1 MIKNFFELI
10 KLKYHHLLNKTPYE
24 TYQQLR
30 KTFLLIIILVSLTM
44 HIFFLIENIF
54 PVFLLNNFFIHFIS
68 FLILFLLFI
77 LLTKRNKI
85 NFVFRVFVL
94 LLFFFVFYLLLFSQ
108 PSFSTMTIVYLFPLI
123 SYLLLTFKEGFL
135 YSSILLFIIFF
146 SRNINNFEL
155 FKIDKNLK
163 MNFILTYFS
172 IYFTISIFRFF
183 MDLFQKKVIQNE
195 EMLTYENSVLLSLKE
210 LFYKKTKEFE
220 YLFSIVPEGIFIT
233 DREKRI
239 VKINKRALE
248 IIGYREN
255 DLIGKECTLF
265 ALEPCRKECEIFHK
279 SDDIAIYNK
288 ICSIMTASGDTRII
302 SKNAQILKDENK
314 NIIGSIEVFVDITEK
329 YNYELEKKKL
339 LFSIEQSPASIVI
352 TDIDG
357 NIEYV
362 NKKFTEVSG
371 YSFEEVKGKNPRIL
385 KSGDK
390 TSQEYKE
397 LWDTIKSGKEWRGEF
412 HNKRKDGSLYWEL
425 ALIAPI
431 MDEKGNI
438 LNFVGVKEDISER
451 KKIEMELQEEKL
463 KAEEAT
469 KAKSIFLANMSHE
482 IRTPLN
488 GIIGMIDLLI
498 GTKLTQEQKD
508 YVTTIKQSSITLL
521 TIINDILDF
530 SKIESGKMT
539 FEEVEFDLY
548 ELIEISLRQFQ
559 FDISRK
565 GLELLVDIEKDVPR
579 YVKSD
584 PTRLKQVLTNLIG
597 NSIKFTQKGE
607 ILLEVKLEKKNENEL
622 TIKFIVSD
630 TGIGLDKDKIDKIFL
645 PFEQADNSISRRF
658 GGTGLGI
665 TISKYIVER
674 LGGKLY
680 ATSPSKLSKEDGRG
694 KGSEFGF
701 EIKCFEFSGNNIK
714 EFTNKSLNLKK
725 VLVIDDNEMNLKI
738 MNKMLS
744 LWGIDSQSI
753 KSFLS
758 FNGNSEE
765 FDLIFIDYLMPDI
778 DGLNVAKLIKE
789 KNKKSK
795 IVIVS
800 SINLKTQKEKLNNV
814 DGYLQ
819 KPVTQSSLYDLL
831 VNLYFSTVSKN
842 EEDKDDSVSKQS
854 KSKGYNILLAEDN
867 PVNQKVAKYMM
878 NRLGYEIDIASNGNE
893 VLQKMSQKAYD
904 LVLMDVQ
911 MPEMDGL
918 TTTRIIREVEDDLKN
933 GKKGS
938 YNLVFN
944 KIPVPIIALTANA
957 MQEDKTVCLA
967 NGMDDF
973 VSKPLNLS
981 DLKSIV
987 EKYLP

>member
-1 MIKNFFELI
+1 MIKNFFNFI
-10 KLKYHHLLNKTPYE
+10 KLRYDHLLNKTPYE
-24 TYQQLR
+24 IYQQL
-30 KTFLLIIILVSLTM
+30 KKIFLFTSISIALTH
-44 HIFFLIENIF
+44 HIYFLIKDISQ
-54 PVFLLNNFFIHFIS
+54 VFLLNNFLIHLIS
-68 FLILFLLFI
+68 FSILFLLSI
-77 LLTKRNKI
+77 LLTKKNKI
-85 NFVFRVFVL
+85 NFVSRIFVIF
-94 LLFFFVFYLLLFSQ
+94 LFFIVFYFIFFSQ
-108 PSFSTMTIVYLFPLI
+108 LSSSKMAIIYLFPLI
-123 SYLLLTFKEGFL
+123 SYLLLKFKEGFL
-135 YSSILLFIIFF
+135 YSSILLFIIVF
-146 SRNINNFEL
+146 SENIHNFGL
-155 FKIDKNLK
+155 SKIDKNLK
-163 MNFILTYFS
+163 VSFILTYFS
-172 IYFTISIFRFF
+172 IYFTMSIFRFF
-183 MDLFQKKVIQNE
+183 IDLFQKKVIQNE
-195 EMLTYENSVLLSLKE
+195 EMLTYENKVLLSLKE
-210 LFYKKTKEFE
+210 VFYQKTKEFE
-220 YLFSIVPEGIFIT
+220 DLFSIVPEGIFIT
-233 DREKRI
+233 DKEKKI
-239 VKINKRALE
+239 VKINKRALD
-248 IIGYREN
+248 IIGYKEN
-255 DLIGKECTLF
+255 NIIGKKCSLF
-265 ALEPCRKECEIFHK
+265 TLEPCKKECEIFHK
-279 SDDIAIYNK
+279 SDDIPLYNK
-288 ICSIMTASGDTRII
+288 ICSIITASGDIRII

-314 NIIGSIEVFVDITEK
+314 NIIGSIEVFEDITEK
-329 YNYELEKKKL
+329 YNYELENKKL
-339 LFSIEQSPASIVI
+339 LFSVEQSPASIVI

-357 NIEYV
+357 NIEYI

-371 YSFEEVKGKNPRIL
+371 YTFEEVKGKNPRIL
-385 KSGDK
+385 KSGYK

-412 HNKRKDGSLYWEL
+412 HNKRKDGRLYWEL

-431 MDEKGNI
+431 MDEKGNV

-488 GIIGMIDLLI
+488 GIIGMIDLLS
-498 GTKLTQEQKD
+498 GTKLTNEQKD

-607 ILLEVKLEKKNENEL
+607 ILLEVKLEKKDENEL
-622 TIKFIVSD
+622 TLKFIVSD
-630 TGIGLDKDKIDKIFL
+630 SGIGLDKDKIDKIFL
-645 PFEQADNSISRRF
+645 PFEQADGSINRRF
-658 GGTGLGI
+658 GGTGLGT

-674 LGGKLY
+674 LGGKIY

-694 KGSEFGF
+694 KGGEFGF
-701 EIKCFEFSGNNIK
+701 EIKCFEFSNDDIK
-714 EFTNKSLNLKK
+714 EFNYKSLNLKK

-744 LWGIDSQSI
+744 LWSIDSQCI

-758 FNGNSEE
+758 FDGNSEE

-789 KNKKSK
+789 KNKTSK

-800 SINLKTQKEKLNNV
+800 SINLKTEKEELKNI

-842 EEDKDDSVSKQS
+842 EEDKNDSVSKQIQP
-854 KSKGYNILLAEDN
+854 KGYNILLAEDN
-867 PVNQKVAKYMM
+867 LVNQKVAKYMM

-893 VLQKMSQKAYD
+893 VLQKMSQKSYD
-904 LVLMDVQ
+904 LILMDVQ

-973 VSKPLNLS
+973 ISKPLNLN